1 MSSPFPVPH
10 LTHPSPAFA
19 PSPLSQYVANALASS
34 SLAPGATPNASLAP
48 IGVSPNFGLGFTPP
62 SLNSVP
68 GSIPALTFSNH
79 GAQAPGIGGGPAGQ
93 VLGDRAQ
100 MLQGLVNA
108 EGLLSRMEE
117 LLKEIEKV
125 ERGVF
130 ADGEGVNNLE
140 ALHIEYTQLL
150 VALLGSSQSHLFG
163 SLPLLSNSPG
173 KETEPQ
179 APTVQELTQWAEE
192 RAALEFS
199 RKDALR
205 AGGRAVLDVL
215 KAGNLAN
222 K

>member
-19 PSPLSQYVANALASS
+19 PSPLSQYVANALAAS
-34 SLAPGATPNASLAP
+34 SLAPGTTPNPSLAP
-48 IGVSPNFGLGFTPP
+48 IGISPNFGLGLTPP
-62 SLNSVP
+62 NLGSVP
-68 GSIPALTFSNH
+68 GSVPALTFSNY
-79 GAQAPGIGGGPAGQ
+79 GGQAPGIAGGQAGE

-100 MLQGLVNA
+100 MLQGLASA
-108 EGLLSRMEE
+108 EGLLDRMEE

-130 ADGEGVNNLE
+130 AEGEGVGNLE
-140 ALHIEYTQLL
+140 SLHIEYTQLL

-163 SLPLLSNSPG
+163 SLPILPKSLE
-173 KETEPQ
+173 KENEAQ

-199 RKDALR
+199 RKDAMR
-205 AGGRAVLDVL
+205 AGGKAVLDVL
-215 KAGNLAN
+215 KAGSLAN
-222 K
+222 R